1 MRRRWRPAGRQEPF
15 RNGALSRQILHL
27 AQASAPSTSP
37 SPAAAQMTAKR
48 RAAEPEFRASVKAS
62 EDPADIRVY
71 VTLPVSTQIQS
82 NLNRTDL
89 GDMFVVIT
97 VAPRCTTDIPR
108 PLPMRFRPKDLNS
121 QTFSTN
127 CTCQQQAEVFPR
139 SERPFVA
146 NRTPRFTQVHKPPT
160 TSGIQRCQVS
170 RRHPTKDHVLPYVKL
185 ADLRPSHATPTHNYV
200 QTDVQLNPIAR
211 KRNS

>member
-1 MRRRWRPAGRQEPF
+1 
-15 RNGALSRQILHL
+15 
-27 AQASAPSTSP
+27 
-37 SPAAAQMTAKR
+37 MTAKR
-48 RAAEPEFRASVKAS
+48 RAAEPEFWASVKAS

-89 GDMFVVIT
+89 GDVRRHDRRSPLYNEHT
-97 VAPRCTTDIPR
+97 ATAPHA
-108 PLPMRFRPKDLNS
+108 LRPKDLNS
-121 QTFSTN
+121 QTLTTN

-160 TSGIQRCQVS
+160 TSGIQRRQVL
-170 RRHPTKDHVLPYVKL
+170 RRHPTKNHILPYVQL
-185 ADLRPSHATPTHNYV
+185 AVLRPSHATPTHNYV

-211 KRNS
+211 KRNP